1 MKRLNLY
8 LKNFVIIFLF
18 VSCSQIKMNEPTE
31 LNETKEP
38 KKVDLPLI
46 DNVVDIKLLNGK
58 VVYSEL
64 TFRKPDGTYELNC
77 SDNRKRD
84 LLVRENIGSIY
95 IGANYFSPNTS
106 FQCSYE
112 NTKIMDVKIGEYN
125 YPKEKVNVAKGKV
138 DYSPEAIKRIIKE
151 KEIKRKMYLNSAKEF
166 LFDRPFIRPLNS
178 FVTSHYGKRRLFNN
192 KKKSQHLGNDLRAR
206 TGVKI
211 PAANRGKVVYTGN
224 LFFSGNVVVIDH
236 GMDIFTMY
244 GHLSKILTT
253 KGSIVN
259 QGDIIGLAGATG
271 RVSGPHLHWGVK
283 VNGTWVDGF
292 NLVEVSK
299 DQFK

>member
-1 MKRLNLY
+1 MNF
-8 LKNFVIIFLF
+8 KNVIALFLL
-18 VSCSQIKMNEPTE
+18 VSCSQIKMNTSTE
-31 LNETKEP
+31 KEKAP
-38 KKVDLPLI
+38 VKPQPLI
-46 DNVVDIKLLNGK
+46 DEVVNLKLLNGK
-58 VVYSEL
+58 VTYSKF
-64 TFRKPDGTYELNC
+64 TFRKPDGTYVLNC
-77 SDNRKRD
+77 SDKRNRN
-84 LLVRENIGSIY
+84 LLVRDGFGQIY
-95 IGANYFSPNTS
+95 IGANYFAPNTNLNCS
-106 FQCSYE
+106 FEGQ
-112 NTKIMDVKIGEYN
+112 KIFNVNIGEFK
-125 YPKEKVNVAKGKV
+125 YPFETLNVAKGKV
-138 DYSPEAIKRIIKE
+138 DYSPAAIKRIIKE
-151 KEIKRKMYLNSAKEF
+151 KEIKKKIYLNSADEF
-166 LFDRPFIRPLNS
+166 LFEKPFVKPLNS
-178 FVTSHYGKRRLFNN
+178 FVTSHYGKRRIFNN

-211 PAANRGKVVYTGN
+211 PAANRGKVVYVGN

-299 DQFK
+299 EQFNSAK